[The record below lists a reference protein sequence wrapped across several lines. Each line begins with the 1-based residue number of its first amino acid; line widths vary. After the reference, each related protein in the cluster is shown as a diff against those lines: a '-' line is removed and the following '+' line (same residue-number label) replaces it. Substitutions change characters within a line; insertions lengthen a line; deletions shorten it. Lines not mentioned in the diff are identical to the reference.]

1 MHLSGEAEEL
11 IVPLFFWGE
20 GKNYLILSQW
30 HRGYP
35 GIFKRTLFSCAV
47 VVYLIDFPR
56 LWRGRSVI
64 CNGVIAAV
72 LSFGVNMLIPTT
84 ESRCLVKYKMKKRKE
99 SQA

>member
-11 IVPLFFWGE
+11 IVPLFFGGE
-20 GKNYLILSQW
+20 GRNYLILSQW

-35 GIFKRTLFSCAV
+35 GIFKRTLFSCTV

-72 LSFGVNMLIPTT
+72 LSFGVNMLLPTT
-84 ESRCLVKYKMKKRKE
+84 ESRCLVKYKMKNRKE